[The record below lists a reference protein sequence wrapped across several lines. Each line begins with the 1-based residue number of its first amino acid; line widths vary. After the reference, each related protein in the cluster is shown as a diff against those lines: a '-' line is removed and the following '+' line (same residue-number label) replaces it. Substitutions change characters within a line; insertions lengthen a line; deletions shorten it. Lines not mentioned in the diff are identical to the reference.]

1 MALTVN
7 TNTTASNSAR
17 IFNLTNSQLQKSLTR
32 LASGKRINN
41 PGDDAGGLAVSVQMS
56 AAIRRNGAVQN
67 NVANAMSY
75 LQTQDGAM
83 QTIGS
88 IVDRISEL
96 KMLHQDVT
104 KSSADKAN
112 YNTEFKQL
120 QGQLEN
126 LKAETFNGVNLF
138 GASLAAVAITED
150 GGQSVQLTKISM
162 ANILTNVCKSS
173 TSLGALSLTDIK
185 TAISNI
191 ATQRATNGAQSNRLQ
206 FAADML
212 AINKVNLEAANG
224 RIMDTDVASE
234 STEFAKLQ
242 ILSQANSAM
251 LAQANALPQAAL
263 RLIG

>member
-1 MALTVN
+1 
-7 TNTTASNSAR
+7 
-17 IFNLTNSQLQKSLTR
+17 
-32 LASGKRINN
+32 
-41 PGDDAGGLAVSVQMS
+41 
-56 AAIRRNGAVQN
+56 
-67 NVANAMSY
+67 
-75 LQTQDGAM
+75 
-83 QTIGS
+83 
-88 IVDRISEL
+88 
-96 KMLHQDVT
+96 
-104 KSSADKAN
+104 
-112 YNTEFKQL
+112 
-120 QGQLEN
+120 
-126 LKAETFNGVNLF
+126 
-138 GASLAAVAITED
+138 
-150 GGQSVQLTKISM
+150 M
-162 ANILTNVCKSS
+162 ANILTNVCKSG